1 MAKAIKIGS
10 ILIFGLVL
18 WAISSHAATI
28 TYYAANGAAITKAE
42 YKALGAQKAVD
53 LRELKNVL
61 SGDGDSQKN
70 LDTEQRVAESDP
82 NVSKANEEEC
92 DGEECDDE
100 EEFESDEEFDDEVVD
115 INDPFYAI
123 NYTFYNINDILYVV
137 IMKPAAQTYNFF
149 IPLEF
154 RTVISNFFY
163 NLRFP
168 IRFVNCVLQ
177 FKGTKAAQEVSGFL
191 LNSTVGLAGL
201 GEVASH
207 WDLKPSPEDLGQTLA
222 YWGAGNGF
230 YIMYPILG
238 PSSLRDSAR
247 FIDSYFLDPVS
258 WLKYDKFGGYSW
270 RTTVAIT
277 AYDKFNE
284 LSLQYE
290 DIDALKEA
298 ALDPYVGIR
307 DAYVEHRNKLI
318 TE

>member
-1 MAKAIKIGS
+1 
-10 ILIFGLVL
+10 LL
-18 WAISSHAATI
+18 WAISSQAATV
-28 TYYAANGAAITKAE
+28 TYYAASGAPVTRAE
-42 YKALGAQKAVD
+42 YVTLEAQKSED

-61 SGDGDSQKN
+61 FGDGDSQKN
-70 LDTEQRVAESDP
+70 LDAEKRVAEVDQ
-82 NVSKANEEEC
+82 NASKADEEEC
-92 DGEECDDE
+92 SEGN
-100 EEFESDEEFDDEVVD
+100 V
-115 INDPFYAI
+115 
-123 NYTFYNINDILYVV
+123 NDILYVV

-149 IPLEF
+149 IPVEF

-177 FKGTKAAQEVSGFL
+177 FKGTKAAQELGGFL
-191 LNSTVGLAGL
+191 VNSTIGLAGL

-207 WDLKPSPEDLGQTLA
+207 WDLKPSPEDLGQTLG

-258 WLKYDKFGGYSW
+258 WLRYDKFGGYSW

-284 LSLQYE
+284 LSLNYE
-290 DIDALKEA
+290 DIDALMAA
-298 ALDPYVGIR
+298 ALDPYVGAR

-318 TE
+318 AE

>member
-1 MAKAIKIGS
+1 VFWAFSSKADTS
-10 ILIFGLVL
+10 AYF
-18 WAISSHAATI
+18 
-28 TYYAANGAAITKAE
+28 AANGTQISKAE
-42 YKALGAQKAVD
+42 YKALGVKKSED
-53 LRELKNVL
+53 IIELKYIL
-61 SGDGDSQKN
+61 TGDSPKN
-70 LDTEQRVAESDP
+70 LDNKHQVAESDADE
-82 NVSKANEEEC
+82 SHE
-92 DGEECDDE
+92 GEDDE
-100 EEFESDEEFDDEVVD
+100 DFEDDEEFDDEVVD
-115 INDPFYAI
+115 INDPLYPI
-123 NYTFYNINDILYVV
+123 NDAFFNLNDILYVV

-149 IPLEF
+149 IPVEF

-177 FKGTKAAQEVSGFL
+177 FKGTKATKELGGFL

-207 WDLKPSPEDLGQTLA
+207 WDLKPSPEDLGQTLG

-247 FIDSYFLDPVS
+247 FIDSYFLDPVG
-258 WLKYDKFGGYSW
+258 WLQYNKFGGYSW
-270 RTTVAIT
+270 RTTLAIT

-290 DIDALKEA
+290 DIDALKAA

-318 TE
+318 AE